1 MLEECKKHCDY
12 LICALQNDPTI
23 ERKEKNKP
31 IQSLVERYL
40 QLDAVK
46 YVDKII
52 PYNDEEELEE
62 LFSSLDLDVRIIGED
77 YKDKNYTAKD
87 ICQRRGIRIV
97 YNKRDHNHSTSN
109 LRKKIYLGVDSLVV
123 FMQENPNASLVISG
137 HTDNTGTLK
146 INQKLSLQRA
156 MVVSNYLIKKG
167 IDKKRM
173 TQKGFADTRPTS
185 LTSCF
190 ITSTTASSST

>member
-1 MLEECKKHCDY
+1 MERSKKIIGITCSTFYLLHPGHIIMLEECKRHCDY

-23 ERKEKNKP
+23 DREYKNKP

-52 PYNDEEELEE
+52 PYNTEDELEE

-109 LRKKIYLGVDSLVV
+109 LRKKIYEKES
-123 FMQENPNASLVISG
+123 
-137 HTDNTGTLK
+137 
-146 INQKLSLQRA
+146 
-156 MVVSNYLIKKG
+156 
-167 IDKKRM
+167 KKR
-173 TQKGFADTRPTS
+173 
-185 LTSCF
+185 F
-190 ITSTTASSST
+190 IN